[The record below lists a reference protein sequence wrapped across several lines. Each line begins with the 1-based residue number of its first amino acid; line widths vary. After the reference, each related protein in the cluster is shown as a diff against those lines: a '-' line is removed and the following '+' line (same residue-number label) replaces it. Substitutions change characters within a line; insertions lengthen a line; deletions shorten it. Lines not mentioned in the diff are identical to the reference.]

1 MLLLTSLIAI
11 LIALG
16 THRKYKTILLD
27 PPWDINQKGK
37 LGAINHYDLMT
48 LDQIRNLPIPELAA
62 DNAHLWLWVPNGLVP
77 EAIQLVKDWGFTY
90 RNSFYWIKPRLGL
103 GVYLRNASETVIFA
117 TRGKAPVQFKSQ
129 PNWLFAPYK
138 ITHISRRRCMTLSKE
153 SRPART
159 LNCSLAVIVP
169 AGMYGATRSIR
180 IFTFLIIPSL
190 SIQTKPRSPAPN
202 SGQRLR
208 ELTRRERDDVWTISR
223 NVCWKDFWKPQ
234 LSSWFQRTLFVSPPA
249 TLCKHYRF

>member
-48 LDQIRNLPIPELAA
+48 LDQIRNLPIPALAA

-129 PNWLFAPYK
+129 PNWLFAPLQDHSHKPEEMYD
-138 ITHISRRRCMTLSKE
+138 IIERVSPGPYLELFARRH
-153 SRPART
+153 RP
-159 LNCSLAVIVP
+159 
-169 AGMYGATRSIR
+169 GW
-180 IFTFLIIPSL
+180 
-190 SIQTKPRSPAPN
+190 
-202 SGQRLR
+202 
-208 ELTRRERDDVWTISR
+208 DVWGNEIDSDIYIPDYP
-223 NVCWKDFWKPQ
+223 VPKYSDKASLP
-234 LSSWFQRTLFVSPPA
+234 SPEQRAEIERTDEEGA
-249 TLCKHYRF
+249 